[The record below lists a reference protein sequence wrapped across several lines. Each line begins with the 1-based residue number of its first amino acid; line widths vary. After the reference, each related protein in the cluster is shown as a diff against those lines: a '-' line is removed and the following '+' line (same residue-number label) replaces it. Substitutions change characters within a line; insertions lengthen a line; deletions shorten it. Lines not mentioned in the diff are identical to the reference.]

1 MSIRSTL
8 SEQQQQKGL
17 SGTVLEGEIT
27 QALHRHLYAKHVRY
41 SASYSTSL
49 TTLHGCSPSNAQPHF
64 CYTQHFPPKITHS
77 ALPPILSPSPLFYTL
92 HVPPDGAEEG
102 LCYERSFRG
111 ILVSAEGCALR
122 MHKGNKSTVT
132 ARVFCI
138 LYSNGADRCF
148 KLVFL

>member
-49 TTLHGCSPSNAQPHF
+49 TTLRGCSPSNALPSLTSAILNIPH
-64 CYTQHFPPKITHS
+64 PK
-77 ALPPILSPSPLFYTL
+77 
-92 HVPPDGAEEG
+92 
-102 LCYERSFRG
+102 
-111 ILVSAEGCALR
+111 
-122 MHKGNKSTVT
+122 
-132 ARVFCI
+132 
-138 LYSNGADRCF
+138 
-148 KLVFL
+148 